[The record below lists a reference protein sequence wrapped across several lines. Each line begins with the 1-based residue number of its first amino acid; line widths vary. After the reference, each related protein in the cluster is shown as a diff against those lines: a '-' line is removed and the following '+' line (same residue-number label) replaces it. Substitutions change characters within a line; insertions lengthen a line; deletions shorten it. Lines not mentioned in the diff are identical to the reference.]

1 MSYHVDYRPSARRE
15 VGRLP
20 RRARH
25 RVRAVAD
32 ALSANPRP
40 SGALWMWGDWEGY
53 WRLVVGEYRIVYV
66 VDDRIERVTIVRI
79 GHRSD
84 VYESG
89 P

>member
-1 MSYHVDYRPSARRE
+1 VSYHVDYRPSARRE

-40 SGALWMWGDWEGY
+40 SGALWMWGEWEGY
-53 WRLVVGEYRIVYV
+53 WRLVVSNEDEARRTPRPRAGQYHTRNASMVSH
-66 VDDRIERVTIVRI
+66 ER
-79 GHRSD
+79 
-84 VYESG
+84 
-89 P
+89 